1 MTDSFTVLVGK
12 RPGLV
17 STADQHACLGV
28 RYHRPVGSQCVR
40 SIEVV
45 CGGEG
50 SPNAGW
56 IACTAVARVSAVVRC
71 CTGDSAAIPLLTVLP
86 LTPLP
91 LRPVLFVFVSSSSS
105 PHPHFRL
112 VFKPGRFSSSF
123 FLSFLLSFF
132 FASLSIA
139 IRLSS
144 SSLQFYTH
152 HGLHRWTGK
161 TRTDNLTTRPQKETI
176 ANGHLRPSTAK

>member
-1 MTDSFTVLVGK
+1 MTESFTVLVGK

-71 CTGDSAAIPLLTVLP
+71 CTGDSAAISLLTVLP

-91 LRPVLFVFVSSSSS
+91 LHPVLFVFVSSSSS
-105 PHPHFRL
+105 SPHPHFRL
-112 VFKPGRFSSSF
+112 AFKPGRFSSSF
-123 FLSFLLSFF
+123 FLSFFLTFFLLCFS
-132 FASLSIA
+132 
-139 IRLSS
+139 
-144 SSLQFYTH
+144 
-152 HGLHRWTGK
+152 LHRHSSVF
-161 TRTDNLTTRPQKETI
+161 I
-176 ANGHLRPSTAK
+176 ISTVLYSSWPPPLDR